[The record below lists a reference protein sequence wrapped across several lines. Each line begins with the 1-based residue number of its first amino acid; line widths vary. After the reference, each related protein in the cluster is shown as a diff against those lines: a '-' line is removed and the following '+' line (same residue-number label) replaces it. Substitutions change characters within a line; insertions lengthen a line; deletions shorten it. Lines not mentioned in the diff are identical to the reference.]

1 MSTGRRRATTAV
13 ILPSVALVLLLAST
27 WVIVDLALD
36 DASTGV
42 VSAGRTVFSS
52 VGLALLVGL
61 VRPPHA
67 LADVGRARAE
77 AGAGGQAG
85 AGAAGV
91 DHVGAGAGTDTA
103 QGSRPDGR
111 RPPRIR
117 RYTWPQLL
125 LLALT
130 GGAEYTMLS
139 TAAITLAGPTLPALV
154 LALLPAVVL
163 GVDAVTTHARVG
175 RTTVLAT
182 LVAVV
187 GAALYT
193 GSGLGSGGGV
203 RGLLPGVLLALGAV
217 LCQAVYNVAFAA
229 VNRDQHGPTAP
240 LVLPVFAVGSVPL
253 LVWAGIDLAGG
264 GSLTWRSLLAL
275 AVLGIV
281 VYVPT
286 YLLQHRLMLRL
297 GPSYPALLGL
307 GTPLVVGLVTM
318 LMGRADGPGP
328 VQILAIVIT
337 LAGMLVVVRERARG
351 GFED

>member
-1 MSTGRRRATTAV
+1 V
-13 ILPSVALVLLLAST
+13 IVPSVALVLLLAST

-52 VGLALLVGL
+52 IGLALLVGL
-61 VRPPHA
+61 VRPPRA
-67 LADVGRARAE
+67 QAD
-77 AGAGGQAG
+77 AGPDEVPDPAPEP
-85 AGAAGV
+85 
-91 DHVGAGAGTDTA
+91 
-103 QGSRPDGR
+103 SPDGR

-117 RYTWPQLL
+117 RYPWPQLL

-130 GGAEYTMLS
+130 GGAGYTMLS

-163 GVDAVTTHARVG
+163 GIDAVTTHARVG
-175 RTTVLAT
+175 RATVLAT
-182 LVAVV
+182 LVAVA
-187 GAALYT
+187 GATLYT
-193 GSGLGSGGGV
+193 GSGLGSGGAV
-203 RGLLPGVLLALGAV
+203 RSLLPGMLLALGAV

-229 VNRDQHGPTAP
+229 VNRDRHGPTAP

-253 LVWAGIDLAGG
+253 LVWAGIDLARGG
-264 GSLTWRSLLAL
+264 ELTWRALLAL

-337 LAGMLVVVRERARG
+337 LAGMLVVVREKARG
-351 GFED
+351 GTAE